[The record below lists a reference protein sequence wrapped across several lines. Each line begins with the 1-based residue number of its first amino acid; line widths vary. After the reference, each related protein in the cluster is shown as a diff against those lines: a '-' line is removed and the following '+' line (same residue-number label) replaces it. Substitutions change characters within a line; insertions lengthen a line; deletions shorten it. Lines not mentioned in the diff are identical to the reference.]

1 MKRSFILA
9 LFFFAVTVN
18 AQQEDFETFYKR
30 FISDPEFQLTRV
42 KFPSPVMILNLET
55 AGEDTMYVSKDEW
68 EFSNYEIGEPHKIII
83 YDNFD
88 RKNSGKNKN
97 TGERVVS
104 FVGTNNGINYHI
116 YFKLINGKWYLVK
129 TIDLSA

>member
-1 MKRSFILA
+1 MKRSFILV
-9 LFFFAVTVN
+9 LFFVAVTVN

-30 FISDPEFQLTRV
+30 FISDQEFQLTRV

-116 YFKLINGKWYLVK
+116 YFKLIKGKWYLVK

>member
-1 MKRSFILA
+1 MKRSFILS

-116 YFKLINGKWYLVK
+116 YFKLMNGKWYLVK

>member
-30 FISDPEFQLTRV
+30 FISDQEFQLTRV

-68 EFSNYEIGEPHKIII
+68 EFSNYEIGEPHKIIF